1 LTDFAELVLSA
12 NSTGLVRA
20 KGDLDK
26 LTGAA
31 GKAEARATRLAG
43 VWSSAAAKIG
53 AAAAAAVSVSA
64 LAGLA
69 TEYTTLENRLRTVMS
84 SQEEANL
91 ALRQVADIAA
101 DTRAPLEAMVS
112 VYQRAA
118 LASADLG
125 ASQQEML
132 DFTRAVGLALAQQG
146 GSAASASGA
155 LMQLS
160 QSLGAGTV
168 RAEEFNSILEGAFP
182 IALAAA
188 KGIDEAGGSVSRLR
202 QLVIEGKISSQ
213 EFFDALVSQ
222 APELQAA
229 FANTVPTISSALGVL
244 HDKAVIAV
252 GSFDQMLGISSAV
265 ASAILVVANNL
276 DRLAVYAGVAA
287 AAFAASMAP
296 GLVAAAVAAGSLSGA
311 LLFLR
316 GAIIRTGIGALV
328 VGAGELVYQ
337 FTRLVRGAGG
347 FGEAMGLLG
356 NVVLEVWQRMSDGA
370 LSLYSSVHAVIQ
382 DIVGAWSGAMA
393 SMQRSWS
400 VFLSTVSGYASAVPG
415 MDALAGSLS
424 TMAAQADAAQ
434 VGLERAA
441 EAAKGN
447 AAASRSVASELMGF
461 AGEPLTSLDALGAAL
476 ANTEAGLAAAGGA
489 AGAAGAAITNAMGGA
504 AGATDEAAQ
513 AAQEY
518 AEKMQG
524 PAVSAIE
531 GMTAAFGDFVADGL
545 RNFGDFRDSI
555 ISSFKSMLSEMI
567 AMSITNPIRIA
578 MGLTAGM
585 SPAEL
590 AAGGGTGA
598 TGILGSLFGGGE
610 ASGNGTGS
618 TGILGGIGGFFGNIG
633 TGLSSVWSG
642 LTTGGLSG
650 AMGAISG
657 ALGGVAGGG
666 LAGLG
671 TAIGALAGPIGI
683 VVGLLSAF
691 KTRTK
696 LLDEGIS
703 VTVSGLD
710 AAVEQFRKV
719 EKSRFFGL
727 VKSKSTSSGAADAA
741 VADPITNAVAEM
753 QDSIMDAASVLGV
766 ASAAFDGFSYRVKI
780 STKGMDQDAAL
791 QAVQDAIANVGD
803 AFAGM
808 IPGLAEVMRTGEGAT
823 DALTRLSN
831 AMTAVNSLT
840 DTLGLS
846 FVAVGI
852 KGADMASQLVD
863 AFGGLDAMATAQA
876 TYFQNFYSQAER
888 LDTMTRQAT
897 EALGALGAVM
907 PRTRAEYRAMVEAQD
922 LTTESGRNLFA
933 ALVGMA
939 GVMNEVLPAVSSFT
953 AQVSALVDGLLGNGA
968 SGLPAMISA
977 TEAAQ
982 NLAIRAGETWRD
994 AGDSLRAYLDKLR
1007 GTTSELVTAS
1017 AARAWNEAQFQ
1028 IHLARV
1034 MAGDSDAASA
1044 LTSSADALITST
1056 GQTARTAAEA
1066 ALAQARIMTE
1076 VDRAAQATDF
1086 YAQKNDKVAELLDTQ
1101 LGILTEVRDYIAAGG
1116 ALSADYIAAVSGQL
1130 DGVRAA
1136 MAGVLAT
1143 VPPGIGDAIGQAVSG
1158 IPGGVGAAVGM
1169 AMAGIPADLA
1179 AAMTGLFGGVAGSI
1193 GGALQGP
1200 MGQLQ
1205 LALLDLASAVR
1216 ASTAAQTVAEQI
1228 AAPATG
1234 GDTSAANNAA
1244 AIAAAQADLA
1254 NAATARDSAQQARD
1268 MAARM
1273 YGNSDLAA
1281 DLVRPY
1287 YARLVAANRAVDAAR
1302 EKVASLGGI
1311 PAFAMGGVPAGA
1323 DVIPS
1328 LGAARDQIVT
1338 RPTVFQS
1345 AGLMG
1350 EAGPEAIMPMVAGGV
1365 RAVSPMGETVLP
1377 LARAASGHLAVRLDD
1392 AVAFAMGGVPAGE
1405 AWQAMPDPAI
1415 IADQIGA
1422 DPIAVMTDPARP
1434 LTATMRAEHPDVA
1447 HLAPTT
1453 TKDRTDDLSRDEER
1467 RLLAGIREE
1476 LRETRD
1482 MMRQLQGKTMIGV
1495 NKLVRLNEDWDANGL
1510 PPERV

>member
-12 NSTGLVRA
+12 DSRGLVRA
-20 KGDLDK
+20 EGDLNR

-31 GKAEARATRLAG
+31 GKAEARATRLAS
-43 VWSSAAAKIG
+43 VFSSAAAKIG

-69 TEYTTLENRLRTVMS
+69 TEYTTLQNRLRTVTD
-84 SQEEANL
+84 SQEAAND
-91 ALRQVADIAA
+91 ALNDVAGIAA
-101 DTRAPLEAMVS
+101 QTRAPLDAMVS
-112 VYQRAA
+112 VYQRAS
-118 LASADLG
+118 LAADDLG
-125 ASQQEML
+125 ASQAETL
-132 DFTRAVGLALAQQG
+132 EFTRAVGLALAQQG

-160 QSLGAGTV
+160 QSLGSGTV

-182 IALAAA
+182 IAMAAA
-188 KGIDEAGGSVSRLR
+188 EGIDEAGGSVSRLR

-222 APELQAA
+222 APALQAA
-229 FANTVPTISSALGVL
+229 FANTVPTISGAMGVL
-244 HDKAVIAV
+244 HDKLVIAV
-252 GSFDQMLGISSAV
+252 GGLDQMLGISGAV
-265 ASAILVVANNL
+265 ASAILVVSNNL
-276 DRLAVYAGVAA
+276 DRLAIYAGVAA
-287 AAFAASMAP
+287 TAFAASMAP

-316 GAIIRTGIGALV
+316 GALIRTGIGALV

-356 NVVLEVWQRMSDGA
+356 NVVSEVWQRMSDGA

-382 DIVGAWSGAMA
+382 DIVAAWSGAMG

-400 VFLSTVSGYASAVPG
+400 VFLSTVSGYAAAVPG
-415 MDALAGSLS
+415 MEALAGSLS
-424 TMAAQADAAQ
+424 TMAAKADAAQ
-434 VGLERAA
+434 VGLEQAA
-441 EAAKGN
+441 EAAAGN
-447 AAASRSVASELMGF
+447 AAASRSVAAELMNF
-461 AGEPLTSLDALGAAL
+461 AKEPLTSLDALGAAL
-476 ANTEAGLAAAGGA
+476 NSTEADLAATGGA
-489 AGAAGAAITNAMGGA
+489 AGTAGAAIENAMGGA
-504 AGATDEAAQ
+504 AGAAGDAAK
-513 AAQEY
+513 AAEEL
-518 AEKMQG
+518 AEKMQD

-531 GMTAAFGDFVADGL
+531 SLAGAFGDFVAGGL
-545 RNFGDFRDSI
+545 SNFKDFGDSI
-555 ISSFKSMLSEMI
+555 VGIFKRMLSEMI
-567 AMSITNPIRIA
+567 AMSIANPIRIA

-585 SPAEL
+585 SPAEV
-590 AAGGGTGA
+590 AAGGGSGGTGL
-598 TGILGSLFGGGE
+598 LGTLFGGG
-610 ASGNGTGS
+610 NTDGTGAGGK
-618 TGILGGIGGFFGNIG
+618 GILGGIGSFFGNIG
-633 TGLSSVWSG
+633 TGLSSVWTG
-642 LTTGGLSG
+642 LTTGGLGG
-650 AMGAISG
+650 AAGAISS
-657 ALGGVAGGG
+657 AIGGVAGGG

-691 KTRTK
+691 KTKTR

-703 VTVSGLD
+703 VTVNGLD

-727 VKSKSTSSGAADAA
+727 VKSKSTSTTAADAA
-741 VADPITNAVAEM
+741 VADPVTNAVAEM

-766 ASAAFDGFSYRVKI
+766 ASTAFDGFSYRVKI

-791 QAVQDAIANVGD
+791 QAVQDAIADVGD

-808 IPGLAEVMRTGEGAT
+808 IPGLAEVMQEGEGAT
-823 DALTRLSN
+823 DALTRLSS
-831 AMTAVNSLT
+831 ALTAVNGMT

-846 FVAVGI
+846 FLAVGI
-852 KGADMASQLVD
+852 KGADMASQLAS

-876 TYFQNFYSQAER
+876 TYFQNFYSEAER
-888 LDTMTRQAT
+888 TATKTRQAT
-897 EALGALGAVM
+897 EALAALGGAM
-907 PRTRAEYRAMVEAQD
+907 PVTRDQYRAMVEAQD
-922 LTTESGRNLFA
+922 LTTEAGRNLFA
-933 ALVGMA
+933 ALVSMA

-953 AQVSALVDGLLGNGA
+953 AEVAALVDGLLG
-968 SGLPAMISA
+968 SGSGSIGAMISA

-994 AGDSLRAYLDKLR
+994 AGDSLRSYLDKLR
-1007 GTTSELVTAS
+1007 GTTSELVTSS

-1028 IHLARV
+1028 IALARV
-1034 MAGDSDAASA
+1034 MAGDSEAASA
-1044 LTSSADALITST
+1044 LTTSADALIAST

-1066 ALAQARIMTE
+1066 AVAQARIMTE

-1086 YAQKNDKVAELLDTQ
+1086 YAEKNDKVAELLDTQ

-1143 VPPGIGDAIGQAVSG
+1143 VPPGIGDAIGQAVGG
-1158 IPGGVGAAVGM
+1158 IPGGVGAAVGA

-1179 AAMTGLFGGVAGSI
+1179 AALTGLFGGVAGSI

-1200 MGQLQ
+1200 MGALQ

-1216 ASTAAQTVAEQI
+1216 ASTAAQAIVATPTT
-1228 AAPATG
+1228 PATG
-1234 GDTSAANNAA
+1234 DTGGGANNAA

-1254 NAATARDSAQQARD
+1254 NAAAARDAAQQARD

-1302 EKVASLGGI
+1302 EKVASLGGV
-1311 PAFAMGGVPAGA
+1311 PAYAMGGVPAGA
-1323 DVIPS
+1323 DVIPTLAS
-1328 LGAARDQIVT
+1328 AADQIVN
-1338 RPTVFQS
+1338 RPTVFQA

-1350 EAGPEAIMPMVAGGV
+1350 EAGPEAIMPMVSGGV
-1365 RAVSPMGETVLP
+1365 RAIGPLGETVLP
-1377 LARAASGHLAVRLDD
+1377 LTRAASGHLAVRLD
-1392 AVAFAMGGVPAGE
+1392 AAEATAFALGGVPAQDD
-1405 AWQAMPDPAI
+1405 WSAMLSSDPAALVDAVTAGPAAI
-1415 IADQIGA
+1415 GGIATQWRSAGVTA
-1422 DPIAVMTDPARP
+1422 QPAPSIARDYTD
-1434 LTATMRAEHPDVA
+1434 
-1447 HLAPTT
+1447 
-1453 TKDRTDDLSRDEER
+1453 DRTRIEER
-1467 RLLAGIREE
+1467 RLLAGIRAE
-1476 LRETRD
+1476 LQETRN

-1495 NKLVRLNEDWDANGL
+1495 DKLVRLNEDWNANGL

>member
-1 LTDFAELVLSA
+1 MTDFAELVLSA
-12 NSTGLVRA
+12 DSRGLVRA
-20 KGDLDK
+20 EGDLNR

-31 GKAEARATRLAG
+31 GKAEARATRLANIF
-43 VWSSAAAKIG
+43 SSAAAKIG

-69 TEYTTLENRLRTVMS
+69 TEYTTLQNRLRTVTD
-84 SQEEANL
+84 SQEAANN
-91 ALRQVADIAA
+91 ALRDVATIAA
-101 DTRAPLEAMVS
+101 QTRAPLDAMVS

-118 LASADLG
+118 LASGDLG
-125 ASQQEML
+125 ASQAETL
-132 DFTRAVGLALAQQG
+132 EFTRAVGLALAQQG

-160 QSLGAGTV
+160 QSLGSGTV

-182 IALAAA
+182 IAMAAA
-188 KGIDEAGGSVSRLR
+188 EGIDEAGGSVSRLR

-222 APELQAA
+222 APALQAA
-229 FANTVPTISSALGVL
+229 FANTVPTISGAMGVL
-244 HDKAVIAV
+244 HDKLVIAV
-252 GSFDQMLGISSAV
+252 GGLDQMLGISGAV
-265 ASAILVVANNL
+265 ASAILVVSNNL

-287 AAFAASMAP
+287 TAFAVSMAP

-316 GAIIRTGIGALV
+316 GALIRTGIGALV

-382 DIVGAWSGAMA
+382 DIVAAWSGAMA

-476 ANTEAGLAAAGGA
+476 ANTEAGLAVAGGA
-489 AGAAGAAITNAMGGA
+489 AGAAGAAIEEGMGGA
-504 AGATDEAAQ
+504 AGATDDAAK

-524 PAVSAIE
+524 PAVSAVE
-531 GMTAAFGDFVADGL
+531 GLAGAFGDFVADGL
-545 RNFGDFRDSI
+545 SNFKDFGDSI
-555 ISSFKSMLSEMI
+555 VGIFKRMLSEMV
-567 AMSITNPIRIA
+567 AMSIANPIRIA

-585 SPAEL
+585 SPAEI
-590 AAGGGTGA
+590 AAGGGSGGTGL
-598 TGILGSLFGGGE
+598 LGNLFGGGN
-610 ASGNGTGS
+610 ANGAGGK
-618 TGILGGIGGFFGNIG
+618 GILGGIGGFFGNIG
-633 TGLSSVWSG
+633 TGLSSVWTG
-642 LTTGGLSG
+642 LTTGGLGG
-650 AMGAISG
+650 AAGAISS
-657 ALGGVAGGG
+657 AISGVAGGG

-671 TAIGALAGPIGI
+671 TAIGALAGPIGV

-691 KTRTK
+691 KTKTR

-703 VTVSGLD
+703 VTVNGLD

-719 EKSRFFGL
+719 EKSRLFGL
-727 VKSKSTSSGAADAA
+727 IKSKSSTTGAADAA
-741 VADPITNAVAEM
+741 VADPVTNAVADM

-766 ASAAFDGFSYRVKI
+766 ASTAFDGFSYRVKI

-808 IPGLAEVMRTGEGAT
+808 IPGLAEVMQEGEGAT
-823 DALTRLSN
+823 DALTRLSS
-831 AMTAVNSLT
+831 ALTAVNAMT

-852 KGADMASQLVD
+852 KGADMASQLAS

-876 TYFQNFYSQAER
+876 AYFQNFYSEAER
-888 LDTMTRQAT
+888 AATKTRQAT
-897 EALGALGAVM
+897 EALAALGGVM
-907 PRTRAEYRAMVEAQD
+907 PVTRDQYRAMVEAQD
-922 LTTESGRNLFA
+922 LTTDAGRNLFA
-933 ALVGMA
+933 ALVSMA
-939 GVMNEVLPAVSSFT
+939 GVMNEVLPAVFSFT
-953 AQVSALVDGLLGNGA
+953 AEVATLVDGLLG
-968 SGLPAMISA
+968 SGSGSIGAMISA

-994 AGDSLRAYLDKLR
+994 AGDSLRSYLDKLR
-1007 GTTSELVTAS
+1007 GTTSELVTSS

-1028 IHLARV
+1028 IALARV
-1034 MAGDSDAASA
+1034 MAGDSEAASA
-1044 LTSSADALITST
+1044 LTNSADALIAST

-1066 ALAQARIMTE
+1066 AVAQARIMTE

-1116 ALSADYIAAVSGQL
+1116 ALSADYIVAVSGQL

-1143 VPPGIGDAIGQAVSG
+1143 VPPGIGDAIGLAVG
-1158 IPGGVGAAVGM
+1158 DLPGGIGAAVGA
-1169 AMAGIPADLA
+1169 AMAGVPADLA
-1179 AAMTGLFGGVAGSI
+1179 AALTGLFGGVAGSI
-1193 GGALQGP
+1193 GGALQSP
-1200 MGQLQ
+1200 MGALQ

-1216 ASTAAQTVAEQI
+1216 ASTAAQAIVATPTVPGSTVE
-1228 AAPATG
+1228 TG
-1234 GDTSAANNAA
+1234 GGVSNAA
-1244 AIAAAQADLA
+1244 AIAAAQTDLA
-1254 NAATARDSAQQARD
+1254 NAASARDAAQQARD

-1287 YARLVAANRAVDAAR
+1287 YARLVSANRAVDAAR

-1311 PAFAMGGVPAGA
+1311 PAFAMGGDHAGG
-1323 DVIPS
+1323 
-1328 LGAARDQIVT
+1328 LRIV
-1338 RPTVFQS
+1338 
-1345 AGLMG
+1345 G
-1350 EAGPEAIMPMVAGGV
+1350 ENGPELEATGPSRIYNARQTREILNSQGNRDGASERD
-1365 RAVSPMGETVLP
+1365 RA
-1377 LARAASGHLAVRLDD
+1377 
-1392 AVAFAMGGVPAGE
+1392 
-1405 AWQAMPDPAI
+1405 
-1415 IADQIGA
+1415 
-1422 DPIAVMTDPARP
+1422 
-1434 LTATMRAEHPDVA
+1434 
-1447 HLAPTT
+1447 
-1453 TKDRTDDLSRDEER
+1453 EER
-1467 RLLAGIREE
+1467 RLLARIAAEVRELKE
-1476 LRETRD
+1476 VN
-1482 MMRQLQGKTMIGV
+1482 RQLQGKIMTDIGKIARI
-1495 NKLVRLNEDWDANGL
+1495 NRDWDTNGL
-1510 PPERV
+1510 PAERV